1 MAQQNMFMQGQAK
14 LTKDHDKVT
23 TQIVKGDDLKKI
35 ENYIKNLADKKE
47 AYANHFSSNTEIQK

>member
-1 MAQQNMFMQGQAK
+1 MFMQGQAK

-47 AYANHFSSNTEIQK
+47 AYANHISSNTEIQK